1 MDVPQ
6 VPTYFSTEQTSLDNK
21 SQNCYIHF
29 MDTEWSVEFLN
40 DTAEAE
46 FDQLP
51 TGIKAKIVRISQLIE
66 QVGLL
71 SVKEPYVRHVH
82 DKIWEIRARAKEKLA
97 RSLYTTVTG
106 KRVIILRTFVKKTR
120 KTPKREIE
128 LALQRMKEFDHG

>member
-1 MDVPQ
+1 MYVPH
-6 VPTYFSTEQTSLDNK
+6 TTHSTEQTSLDNK
-21 SQNCYIHF
+21 SQNCYKIK
-29 MDTEWSVEFLN
+29 MDTGWTVEFLN

-51 TGIKAKIVRISQLIE
+51 IENKAKIVRISQLIE

-82 DKIWEIRARAKEKLA
+82 DKIWEMRAMGKEKLA

-106 KRVIILRTFVKKTR
+106 KRVVILRTFVKKTR

-128 LALQRMKEFDHG
+128 LALQRIKEFDHG